1 MTRHRVVEAIT
12 ARFLDPS
19 FADFD
24 LDTVDASALD
34 ANRLLGAWRTL
45 PLGSPRRVVI
55 ARNLEDAQAGEIGK
69 LAEGI
74 KQGSQKGCL
83 ILDSASE
90 TGREMNALVKA
101 ADAAGVVVN
110 CQSPKPDD
118 ARVFLTE
125 TATAKGV
132 KYEAAAAA
140 ELVRRIG
147 PDLWMLSTETEKLA
161 NHVWPETVIRKADVE
176 RLSPASPEDRIFAMI
191 DAVCEG
197 RQGAADSM
205 LRDVFLAGDDI
216 RGTAH
221 RTLALRN
228 AVAGNPHVAMT
239 ALLHRLVLDTF
250 GERSLPGCVEAS
262 VRKVYLSVQE
272 ADLKDSPSAKAV
284 TEREQAW
291 KGDIPFGDDAALW
304 TWLDTLDDAAAVAAS
319 SVHRFVRRHPRGLA
333 AAVVVLLTGFGATA
347 FGIAPIAPDAAKLT
361 RTVVSESVPLVWIGT
376 QLEQHHDGG
385 CLAVVGREH
394 EHRIAVAVR
403 AVDRQTVMDELAEL
417 IGLSLTSEIQR
428 ERHNLRRF
436 LRRKCHGDSVPR
448 PSGSACLRCRHR
460 NVCLR

>member
-1 MTRHRVVEAIT
+1 MKIPAAKTKNAADLPDKPVWAVVGPEDMTRHQVVEAIT

-221 RTLALRN
+221 RTLAVLARHFRLLWQARVLRDSGFTFRN
-228 AVAGNPHVAMT
+228 PVDIPADAADLMLDSPNLPDVLKRQTFLAGKYRSQSERFSIARLARAFEVLAET
-239 ALLHRLVLDTF
+239 DLALKGRA
-250 GERSLPGCVEAS
+250 AS
-262 VRKVYLSVQE
+262 VGDPQ
-272 ADLKDSPSAKAV
+272 ADMEMCLWRLGALARTAK
-284 TEREQAW
+284 R
-291 KGDIPFGDDAALW
+291 P
-304 TWLDTLDDAAAVAAS
+304 
-319 SVHRFVRRHPRGLA
+319 
-333 AAVVVLLTGFGATA
+333 
-347 FGIAPIAPDAAKLT
+347 
-361 RTVVSESVPLVWIGT
+361 
-376 QLEQHHDGG
+376 GG
-385 CLAVVGREH
+385 
-394 EHRIAVAVR
+394 
-403 AVDRQTVMDELAEL
+403 
-417 IGLSLTSEIQR
+417 
-428 ERHNLRRF
+428 
-436 LRRKCHGDSVPR
+436 
-448 PSGSACLRCRHR
+448 
-460 NVCLR
+460 